1 MSEITIKLPDI
12 GEGIAEAEI
21 ADWAV
26 TVGQWIREDDTIG
39 TVLTDKAAV
48 EIPSGHAGKVTWL
61 GGEAGDKL
69 AVGAVLIRLEVDA
82 EAAPESKPD
91 PEPVVAPEPTP
102 EPTPDAP
109 SAPVSD
115 PSMAPPVQTPARPVL
130 AAAAVRGRARD
141 LGVDLATVSGSG
153 PDGRITHG
161 DLDRMLAGDD
171 GTRPSARHDDITQTR
186 IIGLRRKIAESL
198 ARSHAHIPQIT
209 IIEEVDVTELQRLR
223 AQMNSDAPEDAV
235 PLTLLPFIARGLI
248 RALSVAPQINGRYD
262 DDAGVLH
269 THSAVHLGVATQT
282 DKGLVVPVVA
292 HAEARDPWA
301 FAAALARLSTA
312 AREGSIARDDL
323 RGATITITSLGPLG
337 AVATTPIVNHPEL
350 AIVGVNR
357 IQTRPLWDGRAF
369 QPRAVMNLSAS
380 FDHRII
386 DGWDAAQFV
395 ARLKSLLET
404 PALLF
409 T

>member
-26 TVGQWIREDDTIG
+26 TVGQWIHEDDTIG

-69 AVGAVLIRLEVDA
+69 AVGAVLIRLETDA
-82 EAAPESKPD
+82 EAAPD
-91 PEPVVAPEPTP
+91 PETVAVPEPM
-102 EPTPDAP
+102 PDASSDALCDDP
-109 SAPVSD
+109 SGPVSD
-115 PSMAPPVQTPARPVL
+115 PPAQTRAPHVL

-141 LGVDLATVSGSG
+141 LSVDLATVPGSG
-153 PDGRITHG
+153 PDGRVTHG

-171 GTRPSARHDDITQTR
+171 GTRTAARQDDITQTR

-235 PLTLLPFIARGLI
+235 PLTLLPFLARGLI

-292 HAEARDPWA
+292 HAETRDLWDV
-301 FAAALARLSTA
+301 AADLARLATA
-312 AREGSIARDDL
+312 ARDGSIARDDL